1 MNNRSRHMQYRRSI
15 YRKKRIKAILLIV
28 AASLVLLFILFMVI
42 GTALHKKTS
51 ENKNDRPTPSGT
63 EQSTTSPLPIAQSVG
78 AYALPMLK
86 DGSSFSER
94 LSAIDSS
101 AGAVTI
107 DLNSTDGTL
116 KYLSSLSSKLS
127 FLTQATDAQSLSSVM
142 SRIDDRELYA
152 SALLYVPS
160 FSEENDLLR
169 DIYLSAW
176 CSIAVEALRAGADD
190 CLLFPR
196 GATVEDVDRLCELA
210 LLVRATEEE
219 AIVGCVIPEDVLNAE
234 NSEVLIAK
242 MAKAFNFLT
251 LDTTSY
257 KEDVDIAAYVES
269 RISQMQMQLIY
280 YKMRVLLPYSPVAE
294 DQQKYIDTA
303 KKYNISSWQIKP

>member
-15 YRKKRIKAILLIV
+15 YRKKRIKAILLIA
-28 AASLVLLFILFMVI
+28 AASLVLLFVIFMVI

-51 ENKNDRPTPSGT
+51 EDETDRPTPSGT
-63 EQSTTSPLPIAQSVG
+63 EQSAQNTLPAAQSVG

-94 LSAIDSS
+94 LTAIDGAAS
-101 AGAVTI
+101 AVTI

-116 KYLSSLSSKLS
+116 KYLSSISGKLS
-127 FLTQATDAQSLSSVM
+127 FLSQATDAQSLSSVM

-169 DIYLSAW
+169 DVYLSAW
-176 CSIAVEALRAGADD
+176 CSIAVEAIRAGADD

-210 LLVRATEEE
+210 FLIRATEKD
-219 AIVGCVIPEDVLNAE
+219 AIIGCVIPEDVLNAE
-234 NSEVLIAK
+234 NSEVLISK
-242 MAKAFNFLT
+242 LSKAFNFLT
-251 LDTTSY
+251 LDTTNY
-257 KEDVDIAAYVES
+257 KEDVDIVAYVES

-280 YKMRVLLPYSPVAE
+280 YKMRVLLPFSEITE

-303 KKYNISSWQIKP
+303 KKYNITSWQIRP

>member
-15 YRKKRIKAILLIV
+15 YRKKRIKAILLI
-28 AASLVLLFILFMVI
+28 AAALLVLLFVLFMVI

-51 ENKNDRPTPSGT
+51 EDNGKKPTQSGT
-63 EQSTTSPLPIAQSVG
+63 EQSVTSTLPTAQSVG

-94 LSAIDSS
+94 LSAIDGS

-107 DLNSTDGTL
+107 DLNDTDGTL
-116 KYLSSLSSKLS
+116 KYLSSISGNLS
-127 FLTQATDAQSLSSVM
+127 FLSQASDAQSLSSVI

-169 DIYLSAW
+169 EVYLSAW
-176 CSIAVEALRAGADD
+176 CSIAVEAIRAGADD

-196 GATVEDVDRLCELA
+196 GATAEDVDRLCDLA
-210 LLVRATEEE
+210 LLIRATEED
-219 AIVGCVIPEDVLNAE
+219 AIIGCVIPEDVLNAE

-242 MAKAFNFLT
+242 FAKAFNFLT

-280 YKMRVLLPYSPVAE
+280 YKMRVLLPFSELAE
-294 DQQKYIDTA
+294 NQQKYIDTA

>member
-1 MNNRSRHMQYRRSI
+1 MNKRSKNVKYRRSI
-15 YRKKRIKAILLIV
+15 YREKRIKAILLIV
-28 AASLVLLFILFMVI
+28 AVSLVLLFALFMVI
-42 GTALHKKTS
+42 GTLLHKKTS
-51 ENKNDRPTPSGT
+51 EDSNRRPTPSGT
-63 EQSTTSPLPIAQSVG
+63 EQSAANTLPAAQTVG

-94 LSAIDSS
+94 LSAIGDS
-101 AGAVTI
+101 AGAVMI
-107 DLNSTDGTL
+107 DLNETDGTL
-116 KYLSSLSSKLS
+116 NYISSLSGKLS
-127 FLTQATDAQSLSSVM
+127 FLSQASDAQSLSSVI

-169 DIYLSAW
+169 EVYLSAW
-176 CSIAVEALRAGADD
+176 CSVAVEAIRAGADD

-196 GATVEDVDRLCELA
+196 GATAEDVDRICDLA
-210 LLVRATEEE
+210 LLVRATEED
-219 AIVGCVIPEDVLNAE
+219 AIVGCVIPEDVLSAE

-242 MAKAFNFLT
+242 LAKVFNFLT
-251 LDTTSY
+251 LDTTNY
-257 KEDVDIAAYVES
+257 KDDVDIAAHVES

-280 YKMRVLLPYSPVAE
+280 YKMRVLLPFSDLAE

-303 KKYNISSWQIKP
+303 KRYNITSWQIKP

>member
-15 YRKKRIKAILLIV
+15 YRKKRIKAILLI
-28 AASLVLLFILFMVI
+28 AAVSLVLLFVLFMVI

-51 ENKNDRPTPSGT
+51 DNKDKRPTPSGT
-63 EQSTTSPLPIAQSVG
+63 EQSASDALTPAQSVG
-78 AYALPMLK
+78 AYALPLLK

-94 LSAIDSS
+94 LSAIGEG
-101 AGAVTI
+101 ANAVTV

-116 KYLSSLSSKLS
+116 KYLSSLASELS
-127 FLTQATDAQSLSSVM
+127 FLSQASDAQSLSSVI
-142 SRIDDRELYA
+142 SRIDDRELYL

-160 FSEENDLLR
+160 FAEENDLLR
-169 DIYLSAW
+169 EVYLSAW
-176 CSIAVEALRAGADD
+176 CSVALEAIRAGADD

-196 GATVEDVDRLCELA
+196 GATADDVDRLCELA
-210 LLVRATEEE
+210 LLIRKAEEE
-219 AIVGCVIPEDVLNAE
+219 AIVGCVIPEDVLSAE

-242 MAKAFNFLT
+242 LAKAFNFLT

-257 KEDVDIAAYVES
+257 KEDVDVGAYVEE

-280 YKMRVLLPYSPVAE
+280 YKMRVLLPYSDDPTE
-294 DQQKYIDTA
+294 QQKYVDTA
-303 KKYNISSWQIKP
+303 KRYNITSWQIRP